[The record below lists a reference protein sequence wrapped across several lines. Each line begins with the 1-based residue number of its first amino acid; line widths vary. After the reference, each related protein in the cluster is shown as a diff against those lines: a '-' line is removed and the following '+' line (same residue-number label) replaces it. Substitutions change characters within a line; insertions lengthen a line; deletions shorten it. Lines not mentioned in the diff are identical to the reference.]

1 MWHWRHSGKGCVEEI
16 MLAWIVEEIKVWTW
30 CWRLVYI
37 YNELYKYSGVKI
49 EVRGKNDKLGEY
61 GQDVSEKKWKGVRL

>member
-1 MWHWRHSGKGCVEEI
+1 M
-16 MLAWIVEEIKVWTW
+16 
-30 CWRLVYI
+30 YI